1 MEELIKEWWYLQ
13 KKYNFTNKFI
23 AMDLTLTLPLPLD
36 QLRFNLVLRILITA
50 YGISWMWNFFAS
62 IPGCNE
68 EDAEILWCNRNWNYS
83 FRLISS
89 LIFFLLWISQF
100 RYPWLIYLS
109 IIQIYITIIIY
120 IWLIIKEHRY
130 SKANREKKRQ
140 IKKKYDELTGKQC

>member
-1 MEELIKEWWYLQ
+1 MYLE
-13 KKYNFTNKFI
+13 
-23 AMDLTLTLPLPLD
+23 LPLPLD

-50 YGISWMWNFFAS
+50 YGISGMWNFFAS
-62 IPGCNE
+62 IPGCNQ
-68 EDAEILWCNRNWNYS
+68 EDAEILWCNRNWSYS

-120 IWLIIKEHRY
+120 IRLIIKERHY
-130 SKANREKKRQ
+130 SKEDREKKKQLKRK
-140 IKKKYDELTGKQC
+140 IDEVTGKVSYTSKSS